1 MPRKP
6 DPSLTVKEHFAKLV
20 HELYSL
26 GDGRDG
32 SEAWQLHRARVRG
45 FQECGRLLGL
55 IDLEDVQ
62 TIIDA
67 AHLDIFGEARLDRRE
82 RIDGIGAKAERGE
95 WDDFDAP
102 AYERYK
108 QKAP

>member
-6 DPSLTVKEHFAKLV
+6 DPSLTVKEHFARLV

-32 SEAWQLHRARVRG
+32 SQAWQLHRSRVRG
-45 FQECGRLLGL
+45 FQECGRLLGFMS
-55 IDLEDVQ
+55 LEDVQ
-62 TIIDA
+62 IIIDA
-67 AHLDIFGEARLDRRE
+67 AHLDILGEARLDRRE